1 MLGFFEVMRKKKT
14 TDEETKFGARLLLN
28 GYEQEAF
35 IITTTSCRWEGL
47 AAAAAYTRQP
57 LLLAGTKISTA
68 SSNW

>member
-35 IITTTSCRWEGL
+35 IITTTSCR
-47 AAAAAYTRQP
+47 
-57 LLLAGTKISTA
+57 
-68 SSNW
+68 